1 MKTLLLLRFFRPLA
15 PLGWPLLR
23 IAVGALLALQGWQKV
38 SIGPLR
44 VANDLAALG
53 VPVPEIAAWACIAVE
68 LGGGALL
75 VLGLFARP
83 AALAVL
89 LMKAASVFYAHHA
102 ALDVLGSPAG
112 GVAEYPLLLA
122 VAALAILFRGAGAL
136 SLDGTDDG
144 GN

>member
-15 PLGWPLLR
+15 PLGWPLVR
-23 IAVGALLALQGWQKV
+23 IAVGVLLALQGWQKV
-38 SIGPLR
+38 SVGPLR

-53 VPVPEIAAWACIAVE
+53 VPVPELAAWACIAAE

-75 VLGLFARP
+75 VLGLFTRP

-89 LMKAASVFYAHHA
+89 LTKAASVFYAHHA
-102 ALDVLGSPAG
+102 ALEALGSPAG
-112 GVAEYPLLLA
+112 TAAEYPLLLA
-122 VAALAILFRGAGAL
+122 VAALAILFRGSGAL
-136 SLDGTDDG
+136 SLDGPNDS